1 MSRNQRLIDDIK
13 QFIAAFPR
21 RHRVFINVVAT
32 VDYDE
37 VKQLAHQI
45 QHDADRYIRDT
56 FCVLELSG
64 AASR

>member
-1 MSRNQRLIDDIK
+1 M
-13 QFIAAFPR
+13 
-21 RHRVFINVVAT
+21 VAT

-45 QHDADRYIRDT
+45 EHDADRYIRDT
-56 FCVLELSG
+56 FCVLSRLG